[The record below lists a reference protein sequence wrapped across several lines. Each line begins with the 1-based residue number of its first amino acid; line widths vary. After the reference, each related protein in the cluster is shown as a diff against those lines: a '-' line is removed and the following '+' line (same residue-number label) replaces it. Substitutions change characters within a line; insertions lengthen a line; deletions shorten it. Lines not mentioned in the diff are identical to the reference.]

1 MKNFF
6 NSFTKYM
13 SFRRFNL
20 AIISLL
26 TAGIVQAQS
35 LYPFLQTEIQGNN
48 TELQA
53 AAHSC
58 ESAKADNMSG
68 LTLANPEVGV
78 SYMLGV
84 PSDVPDKTN
93 IGVSQSFDFPTL
105 SGARKRVAEA
115 ESRMADAGYMA
126 VRSALAADIEN
137 ALIDYT
143 YAYLKVRELEACA
156 AAPAPG
162 TDKEAIMAN
171 LSVQDELDMAR
182 MELSSA
188 RALLTRLN
196 GGKPLAGLP
205 AEWPETTLPA
215 SLEEWTAQAATVNPA
230 LLTLRSELTR
240 AQEEVCLRKQEG
252 LPEFSVGYANEL
264 VKGANYHGATLC
276 FSLPLWGNHGRVKA
290 AKAQRASAEMTLQAA
305 QDNFALSVRADY
317 ERAHTLHG
325 IYERSRKALNE
336 AASLLGTSDL
346 ASPELSELR
355 LRTLKAAHEFY
366 LARTALYA
374 PVL

>member
-115 ESRMADAGYMA
+115 ESRM
-126 VRSALAADIEN
+126 
-137 ALIDYT
+137 
-143 YAYLKVRELEACA
+143 
-156 AAPAPG
+156 
-162 TDKEAIMAN
+162 
-171 LSVQDELDMAR
+171 
-182 MELSSA
+182 
-188 RALLTRLN
+188 
-196 GGKPLAGLP
+196 
-205 AEWPETTLPA
+205 
-215 SLEEWTAQAATVNPA
+215 
-230 LLTLRSELTR
+230 
-240 AQEEVCLRKQEG
+240 
-252 LPEFSVGYANEL
+252 LPEP
-264 VKGANYHGATLC
+264 T
-276 FSLPLWGNHGRVKA
+276 
-290 AKAQRASAEMTLQAA
+290 
-305 QDNFALSVRADY
+305 
-317 ERAHTLHG
+317 
-325 IYERSRKALNE
+325 RK
-336 AASLLGTSDL
+336 
-346 ASPELSELR
+346 R
-355 LRTLKAAHEFY
+355 
-366 LARTALYA
+366 
-374 PVL
+374 